1 MATIEQ
7 IKDYKICNIVEVTLE
22 GILLELHLNL
32 KHLDSEKSISIS
44 ASDVGETLL
53 FSIGNYWKDKNN
65 IKMKLILYKK

>member
-22 GILLELHLNL
+22 GILLELHLNI

-53 FSIGNYWKDKNN
+53 FSIENYWKDKNN
-65 IKMKLILYKK
+65 IKYEA

>member
-32 KHLDSEKSISIS
+32 KHLDSEKSISIL

-53 FSIGNYWKDKNN
+53 FQ
-65 IKMKLILYKK
+65 

>member
-22 GILLELHLNL
+22 GILLELHLNI
-32 KHLDSEKSISIS
+32 KHLDNEKSISIL

-53 FSIGNYWKDKNN
+53 FQ
-65 IKMKLILYKK
+65 

>member
-32 KHLDSEKSISIS
+32 KHLDSEKI
-44 ASDVGETLL
+44 
-53 FSIGNYWKDKNN
+53 Y
-65 IKMKLILYKK
+65 